1 MRATGAPRSR
11 FLVCRY
17 LTALSRQRSCSAE
30 VLFVSS
36 GRGAPLMWLN
46 TLCAGACLAG
56 TRKGGGGQGGLC
68 QTCRAESAERRRE
81 TQRALRGTRS
91 AVPGALEASAE
102 GWSSAERGRAG
113 PSDPRQVQYE
123 ERLLQARARDLRF
136 LSIARCEIRRWRSWG
151 PRPELWRWRFLWSSN
166 RPGLRQHFASTFN
179 GLA

>member
-102 GWSSAERGRAG
+102 GWSSAERGRAIPG
-113 PSDPRQVQYE
+113 RCNTKRGSCR
-123 ERLLQARARDLRF
+123 RARDLRF

-179 GLA
+179 RLA